1 MFQIGLKKIFWLKTK
16 VKNTVLWTY
25 VISDLKSEEIARNFY
40 KNKSQKTNQEDFRV
54 KKVIDKKGDI
64 AMLNGKATIVV
75 LTVGLIKKTQ
85 YK

>member
-40 KNKSQKTNQEDFRV
+40 KKKSQKTNQEDFRV

>member
-40 KNKSQKTNQEDFRV
+40 KKKLQKTNQEDFRV

>member
-1 MFQIGLKKIFWLKTK
+1 MLIVILK
-16 VKNTVLWTY
+16 VKKLLETFTKKKL
-25 VISDLKSEEIARNFY
+25 
-40 KNKSQKTNQEDFRV
+40 QKTNQEDFRV